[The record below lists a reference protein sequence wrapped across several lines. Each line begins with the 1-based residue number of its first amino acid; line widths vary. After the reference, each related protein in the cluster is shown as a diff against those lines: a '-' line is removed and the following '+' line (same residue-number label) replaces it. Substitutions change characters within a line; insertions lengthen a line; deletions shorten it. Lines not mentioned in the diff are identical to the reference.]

1 MNDKKTKNRV
11 YVCHT
16 FYHVY
21 ISLLKE
27 LNYPSE
33 ERFKADMVLSL
44 MSNDFQDLP
53 DRLLHNHVFEHVYM
67 FDEKRESYFPEIEK
81 LKEDKG
87 NVIANM
93 VQRIKYTKEFAK
105 AQEAFV
111 PVDFSE
117 YREVY
122 VFCDV
127 DPIGLYLN
135 QKKIKY
141 HAIEDG
147 YNYLKPYSPV
157 PAKADNKGAFAL
169 KKFFSMGL
177 NLIFIRDGYSK
188 YCIDMEVNDVS
199 VIDDKFKKYK
209 EVPRKTLVDNLSKE
223 DKQIVLKVF
232 VKDYETLVNKLGD
245 MDSAEKNIMILTEPL
260 CTDLK
265 QREKLFQDLIDEYSK
280 EGTVYLKPHP
290 RDELD
295 YPSVFPNCKQFDKT
309 IPMEIFNFFDGILF
323 DKIVS
328 VYTQIDS
335 IKFAKDKVY
344 LGHDF
349 MDKYEDPDIHRKNRK
364 DTIYR

>member
-1 MNDKKTKNRV
+1 MSKKKTKNRV

-27 LNYPSE
+27 LNLPLE

-53 DRLLHNHVFEHVYM
+53 DRILQNRVFEHVYM
-67 FDEKRESYFPEIEK
+67 FDEKRESNFPEIVK

-93 VQRIKYTKEFAK
+93 FQRIKYTKEFAK
-105 AQEAFV
+105 AQEPFV

-117 YREVY
+117 YNDVY

-141 HAIEDG
+141 HAVEDG
-147 YNYLKPYSPV
+147 FNYLKPYSPV
-157 PAKADNKGAFAL
+157 PAKADNMGAFAL

-188 YCIDMEVNDVS
+188 YCIDMEVNDLS
-199 VIDDKFKKYK
+199 VIDDTFKKYK
-209 EVPRKTLVDNLSKE
+209 EVPRKDLVDHLSKD
-223 DKQIVLKVF
+223 DKEVILKVF
-232 VKDYETLVNKLGD
+232 VKDYETLVNKVGD
-245 MDSAEKNIMILTEPL
+245 IDSKSKTIMILTEPL
-260 CTDLK
+260 CKDLK
-265 QREKLFQDLIDEYSK
+265 QRERLFRDLIDEYSK

-295 YPSVFPNCKQFDKT
+295 YPNVFPECNQFDKT
-309 IPMEIFNFFDGILF
+309 IPMEIFNFLEDSKF

-328 VYTQIDS
+328 VFTQLDS
-335 IKFAKDKVY
+335 IKFAKEKVF
-344 LGHDF
+344 LGNDF
-349 MDKYEDPDIHRKNRK
+349 MDKYEDPEIHRKNK
-364 DTIYR
+364 KEVI

>member
-1 MNDKKTKNRV
+1 MSKKKTKNRV

-27 LNYPSE
+27 LNLPLE

-53 DRLLHNHVFEHVYM
+53 DRLLQNRVFEHVYM

-93 VQRIKYTKEFAK
+93 FQRIKYTKAFAK
-105 AQEAFV
+105 AQEPFV

-117 YREVY
+117 YNEVY

-141 HAIEDG
+141 HAVEDG
-147 YNYLKPYSPV
+147 FNYLKPYSPV
-157 PAKADNKGAFAL
+157 PAKADNMGAFAL

-188 YCIDMEVNDVS
+188 YCIDMEVNDLS
-199 VIDDKFKKYK
+199 VIDDTFKKYK
-209 EVPRKTLVDNLSKE
+209 EVPRKNLVDYLTKK
-223 DKQIVLKVF
+223 DKDIVLRVF
-232 VKDYETLVNKLGD
+232 VKDYETLVNKVGD
-245 MDSAEKNIMILTEPL
+245 IDSSKKNIMILTEPL
-260 CTDLK
+260 CKDLK
-265 QREKLFQDLIDEYSK
+265 QREKLFRDLIEEYSK

-295 YPSVFPNCKQFDKT
+295 YPTVFPECRQFDKT
-309 IPMEIFNFFDGILF
+309 IPMEIFNFLEDSQF

-328 VYTQIDS
+328 VYTQLDS
-335 IKFAKDKVY
+335 IKFAKEKVF
-344 LGHDF
+344 LGNDF
-349 MDKYEDPDIHRKNRK
+349 MDKYEDPEIHRKNK
-364 DTIYR
+364 K